1 MAFPFD
7 TVGATIPVKQ
17 SRIPT
22 YRDRFLSDVL
32 YGQIYPVM
40 MKFTL
45 PGSFYKLNLKSF
57 LRYQPM
63 LAPPLNGATARFRLA
78 WVPLRQIETNAELI
92 ITGSKDG
99 HFDKDTVIPKFQ
111 K

>member
-7 TVGATIPVKQ
+7 TAGATIPVRQ

-22 YRDRFLSDVL
+22 YRDRFLSDVQ
-32 YGQIYPVM
+32 YGSIYPVM

-45 PGSFYKLNLKSF
+45 PGSFYKLNIKSF

-63 LAPPLNGATARFRLA
+63 MAPPLNGATARFRLC
-78 WVPLRQIETNAELI
+78 WVPLRQIEPDAELI
-92 ITGSKDG
+92 LTGSKDG
-99 HFDKDTVIPKFQ
+99 HFDEVEPNKA
-111 K
+111 

>member
-7 TVGATIPVKQ
+7 TAGATIPVRQ

-22 YRDRFLSDVL
+22 YRDRFLSDVQ
-32 YGQIYPVM
+32 YGSIYPVM

-45 PGSFYKLNLKSF
+45 PGSFYKLNIKSF

-63 LAPPLNGATARFRLA
+63 MAPPLNGATARFRLC
-78 WVPLRQIETNAELI
+78 WVPLRQNDHLLNLLI
-92 ITGSKDG
+92 
-99 HFDKDTVIPKFQ
+99 
-111 K
+111 